1 MTVSRGDRE
10 RLRWCWASWTKR
22 PRGYRP
28 ALPAANISHPPF
40 SLISNKTPHWQA
52 SGKHDNREI
61 SLEVSAIVQPVQ
73 SKLISKATIIIIFNL
88 WSTITVS
95 SHLVLWIETHLHDK
109 RLGEI
114 DFSQINFIHHW
125 RDISPFSRI
134 CPETQKRADLEE
146 WTVQFFRADAN
157 LRRFNANVFTL
168 ISSFKA
174 FFWCK
179 FFDGVC
185 WS

>member
-1 MTVSRGDRE
+1 MILANNQFEKMTVSRGDRE

-52 SGKHDNREI
+52 S
-61 SLEVSAIVQPVQ
+61 S
-73 SKLISKATIIIIFNL
+73 NL